1 MVGRDESLKEIVRG
15 LEGLVMLG
23 QWQVTLAKDLREK
36 AEALGES
43 GESPPAPTDASPQK
57 SP

>member
-1 MVGRDESLKEIVRG
+1 MGSREESLKEIVRG

-36 AEALGES
+36 AEALDVPGPGPES
-43 GESPPAPTDASPQK
+43 SPDAKSGK

>member
-1 MVGRDESLKEIVRG
+1 MGSREESLKEIVRG

-36 AEALGES
+36 AEALEAPGPGPE
-43 GESPPAPTDASPQK
+43 PPPGAK
-57 SP
+57 SDKS

>member
-1 MVGRDESLKEIVRG
+1 MGSREESLKEIVRG

-23 QWQVTLAKDLREK
+23 QWQVTLAKDLRQK
-36 AEALGES
+36 AEALEAPGP
-43 GESPPAPTDASPQK
+43 GPESPPGAKSDK